1 MSRHE
6 YSCPMLQDATKNED
20 GDLIYKREFTGPEGG
35 NRKQEVNCT
44 AIYSPGR
51 RKSGDIEMLVLEAE
65 MAADGVEL
73 GNPAFPT
80 NGEIAEQVHD
90 RLDGE
95 IEPAW
100 IACEVREFP

>member
-1 MSRHE
+1 
-6 YSCPMLQDATKNED
+6 MLKAATKNED
-20 GDLIYKREFTGPEGG
+20 GDLIYTQETKGPSGG

-51 RKSGDIEMLVLEAE
+51 RKTSDVEMLVMEAE
-65 MAADGVEL
+65 MAADGKDL

-80 NGEIAEQVHD
+80 SGEIAEQVHD
-90 RLDGE
+90 RLDDE

-100 IACEVREFP
+100 IACDVREFP